1 MTRTSA
7 SQKASSNRFPRLL
20 SSCLSHPGEKIPP
33 GPSPRQASRAVRI
46 PGDGH
51 SASLSTR
58 YSLDPDVP
66 MKIKPALSPG
76 NPTGR
81 SLAVVT
87 LVFLVVFF
95 TAGAAWSAD
104 SGEPVAR
111 VNGVTIY
118 QSDLFCA
125 VEASL
130 ARKLSSPKKEI
141 EENRP
146 LADRVD
152 NEKALN
158 RLVDIELLYQE
169 SLKHRFHGIVEES
182 DKRYQQEVTRLGGE
196 DRLVSALQCNNMSAE
211 DFRKAIFRNLSI
223 KRLLDKVVYSRIQIS
238 DEEIKDYYEQNRDKF
253 QRPESVR
260 IRQILVKGPP
270 GPGDD
275 NWRHAESRALTIY
288 RDAST
293 GADFIRLARR
303 HSDDPVTAS
312 AGGDMGSIQ
321 MENLQGIFDTVLPDL
336 EVGSITKPIRSRQ
349 GFHIVKVV
357 SITPSSTKTLDEVQE
372 HITTQL
378 RRTRARVMI
387 SRLVSDLRSKAE
399 IKIFQKQ

>member
-1 MTRTSA
+1 
-7 SQKASSNRFPRLL
+7 
-20 SSCLSHPGEKIPP
+20 
-33 GPSPRQASRAVRI
+33 
-46 PGDGH
+46 
-51 SASLSTR
+51 
-58 YSLDPDVP
+58 
-66 MKIKPALSPG
+66 
-76 NPTGR
+76 
-81 SLAVVT
+81 
-87 LVFLVVFF
+87 VVFF